1 MPPHPLDLDRRR
13 FLRLTGIAGGAAL
26 LAACGSGGE
35 SSGSGDGF
43 GSVAMQLSWVKNVEF
58 GGQYMADAR
67 GYFTQAGFSGVELL
81 AGGAAGT
88 SAETALVTGRAWIG
102 ISAPL
107 ITAPAIAQGAE
118 LKVVGATFQ
127 KNPFAVIS
135 LEGAPIPDARAL
147 IGKRIGVQDSN
158 DIVWN
163 ALLAANG
170 IEPGQVTRVPFQFDP
185 TPITTGEVDGY
196 VGYSTSGAAT
206 LTRRGFPATQFLFA
220 DIGLPLVGETLVV
233 AQQTIDE
240 ERDKLKGFLTAL
252 ARGWSDAVA
261 EPAEAAR
268 LAAEVYGKDQNLD
281 AGEQEAIMGRQAELI
296 VSPETQANGLL
307 TVSDELIAANMAS
320 LGLAGI
326 DLPAEK
332 LFDLAPLRE
341 VYRDNP
347 GLGA

>member
-1 MPPHPLDLDRRR
+1 M
-13 FLRLTGIAGGAAL
+13 
-26 LAACGSGGE
+26 
-35 SSGSGDGF
+35 
-43 GSVAMQLSWVKNVEF
+43 
-58 GGQYMADAR
+58 
-67 GYFTQAGFSGVELL
+67 
-81 AGGAAGT
+81 
-88 SAETALVTGRAWIG
+88 
-102 ISAPL
+102 
-107 ITAPAIAQGAE
+107 
-118 LKVVGATFQ
+118 
-127 KNPFAVIS
+127 
-135 LEGAPIPDARAL
+135 

-170 IEPGQVTRVPFQFDP
+170 IEPGQVTRVPFQYDP
-185 TPITTGEVDGY
+185 TPITTGDVDGY
-196 VGYSTSGAAT
+196 IGYSTSGAAT
-206 LTRRGFPATQFLFA
+206 LSRRGFPATQFLFA
-220 DIGLPLVGETLVV
+220 DNGLPLVGETLVV

-240 ERDKLKGFLTAL
+240 ERDKLKAFLTAL

-268 LAAEVYGKDQNLD
+268 LATEVYGKDQNLN
-281 AGEQEAIMGRQAELI
+281 AGEQEAIMRRQMELI

-307 TVSDELIAANMAS
+307 TVSDELIAANMAA

-326 DLPAEK
+326 GMPAEQ